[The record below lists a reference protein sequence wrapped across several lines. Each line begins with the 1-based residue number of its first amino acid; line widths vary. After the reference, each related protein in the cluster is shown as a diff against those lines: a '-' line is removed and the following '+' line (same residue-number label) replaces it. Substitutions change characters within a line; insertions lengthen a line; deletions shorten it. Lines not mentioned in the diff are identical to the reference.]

1 MKYAFIMAAMV
12 WATCA
17 IAGEPTSGLRRVMAN
32 GAGRVVNHTCADVRA
47 AVAWYGE
54 ERAVSAARSA
64 GYSEGQI
71 QEARKCL
78 KR

>member
-1 MKYAFIMAAMV
+1 MKYAITIAALI
-12 WATCA
+12 WATSA
-17 IAGEPTSGLRRVMAN
+17 LAGELPSGLRRVMAN

-54 ERAVSAARSA
+54 GRAVSAARSA

-71 QEARKCL
+71 KEARKCL

>member
-1 MKYAFIMAAMV
+1 MKYAVILATLV
-12 WATCA
+12 WAA
-17 IAGEPTSGLRRVMAN
+17 SAWAAEPSTGLRRVMAN
-32 GAGRVVNHTCADVRA
+32 GAGRIVNHTCADVRA

-54 ERAVSAARSA
+54 GRAVAAARSA

>member
-1 MKYAFIMAAMV
+1 MKYAFIMAALV
-12 WATCA
+12 WATPAC
-17 IAGEPTSGLRRVMAN
+17 AGELPSGLRRVMAN

-54 ERAVSAARSA
+54 GRAVSAARSA
-64 GYSEGQI
+64 GYSESQI